1 MDINRPY
8 QISEMNTKHVDII
21 ILGAG
26 LAGLGFATALNQST
40 NRKCSYLILEG
51 QTRAGGRIHTLDLQ
65 NYMGYDQNQI
75 STSINDDGNE
85 QQFID
90 AGAQWLHGKYNYLHD
105 LSEKHNLLSA
115 MQSEEG
121 QGLYLQS
128 NGNNIDEYFVKKIDF
143 IIGQILEECE
153 EFARNDNDSTNE
165 SYPKSVE
172 HFLRE
177 RFQEF
182 IVTLNSD
189 DEKLLAR
196 RLFDWHLRFQIIDN
210 SCLTLSHVSAKY
222 WGTYSFNGEPCQAH
236 YNFRNGFGDAIQNL
250 VNELEPNA
258 ILFKK
263 EIIEITVFPA
273 DDRNEDAADDAN
285 GIFDADAD
293 AGKTNSDQFDVDTVA
308 DVNNKKLVKLRP
320 RVSVKCSDGSIYK
333 ANHVLVTFSLGV
345 LKQCYRSMFIPRLP
359 YCFEQAISDIGFQTI
374 NKLFIQF
381 HDAWWGNVNGI
392 QLVFDE
398 TDGVD
403 DDDGS
408 DGGDSSDN
416 SNGDNIDIVKN
427 AKRHW
432 TRWISGF
439 DVMKPGP
446 SNTLLG
452 WVGGQGAIDMESLT
466 DDQIIADCIVLLSKF
481 TKTIVPPPIK
491 YYW

>member
-1 MDINRPY
+1 
-8 QISEMNTKHVDII
+8 MNSKMVDII

-26 LAGLGFATALNQST
+26 LAGLGFATAINQST

-51 QTRAGGRIHTLDLQ
+51 QARAGGRIHTADLQ
-65 NYMGYDQNQI
+65 NYARYDQHKI
-75 STSINDDGNE
+75 SASSKDGNND
-85 QQFID
+85 QNFVD

-105 LSEKHNLLSA
+105 LSAKHNLLSTV
-115 MQSEEG
+115 QSEEG

-128 NGNNIDEYFVKKIDF
+128 NGNSINDYFVKKIDF

-153 EFARNDNDSTNE
+153 EFARNDNDRTNE
-165 SYPKSVE
+165 TYPTSVE

-177 RFQEF
+177 RFQKY
-182 IVTLNSD
+182 IATLNSE

-222 WGTYSFNGEPCQAH
+222 WGNYSFNGEPCQAH
-236 YNFRNGFGDAIQNL
+236 YNFQNGFGEAIQNL
-250 VNELEPNA
+250 VNELEPNT

-263 EIIEITVFPA
+263 EIIEIKVFA
-273 DDRNEDAADDAN
+273 ANDSDEDVEDDAN
-285 GIFDADAD
+285 GILDATVDAVD
-293 AGKTNSDQFDVDTVA
+293 KHRDQIVVDTVP
-308 DVNNKKLVKLRP
+308 DVNNKKLVKIMP

-345 LKQCYRSMFIPRLP
+345 LKQCYRTMFIPRLP
-359 YCFEQAISDIGFQTI
+359 YCFEQAIDNIGFQTI

-381 HDAWWGNVNGI
+381 HDAWWGNTEGI
-392 QLVFDE
+392 QLVFDDIDE
-398 TDGVD
+398 NDGEN
-403 DDDGS
+403 
-408 DGGDSSDN
+408 GGNSSDN
-416 SNGDNIDIVKN
+416 SNGDNVDNIN
-427 AKRHW
+427 SSKRHW

-452 WVGGQGAIDMESLT
+452 WVGGQGAIDMETLT
-466 DDQIIADCIVLLSKF
+466 DDQIIADCIILLSKF
-481 TKTIVPPPIK
+481 TKNIVPPPIK
-491 YYW
+491 YYWYVQFII